1 METEGKYVTV
11 GTFVLIV
18 VAMGIGF
25 VLWYT
30 NASEGR
36 KYNPYEIYFDG
47 SVSGLDQG
55 GAVRYLGVD
64 VGRVRRLTID
74 RQGDKTRVKVMVEI
88 DSTAPISSATRASL
102 DLQGVTGLLFI
113 NLKEVPDVDAHKA
126 LPTGERYPVID
137 SVQSNLDALLSSLPT
152 LVGRATVLIDRVNGL
167 FSDANLTAFN
177 ETVENIHA
185 SSKGLPQTAARVA
198 ALVDELKSTVKVIN
212 SAAAD
217 LQGMTTDARP
227 QVQQSLQ
234 QIDQIGANLARASER
249 LDKLVAG
256 SETQLGHFT
265 DQGLFQLERLL
276 RDSRAAAREFRELS
290 RSLKEN
296 PSQFLYE
303 PHQSGVDVPP

>member
-11 GTFVLIV
+11 GAFVLIA
-18 VAMGIGF
+18 VAMGVAF

-36 KYNPYEIYFDG
+36 KYNPYEIYFTG

-74 RQGDKTRVKVMVEI
+74 RQGDKTRVKVITEI
-88 DSTAPISSATRASL
+88 DSTAPISAATRASL

-113 NLKEVPDVDAHKA
+113 NLKEVPDVDPHAP
-126 LPTGERYPVID
+126 LPMGERYPVIE
-137 SVQSNLDALLSSLPT
+137 SVQSNLDALLASLPT

-167 FSDANLTAFN
+167 FSDANLIAFN

-185 SSKGLPQTAARVA
+185 SSKSLPQTAARAA
-198 ALVDELKSTVKVIN
+198 ALVDELRATVKVMN
-212 SAAAD
+212 SAAVD
-217 LQGMTTDARP
+217 LQGMTADTRP

-234 QIDQIGANLARASER
+234 QINQIGVNLTRASER
-249 LDKLVAG
+249 LDKLIAG
-256 SETQLGHFT
+256 SETQLGDFT
-265 DQGLFQLERLL
+265 NQGLFQLERLL
-276 RDSRAAAREFRELS
+276 RDSRAAAREFRDLS

-296 PSQFLYE
+296 PSQLLYE
-303 PHQSGVDVPP
+303 PHNSGVDVPP